1 MEAKATIQ
9 KNLLHSQKIA
19 TKNNTMK
26 KLLILLLIVP
36 VLGFG
41 QTFKDL
47 MKINSQEL
55 FIKYLKKNEY
65 VLRTSADTIVTMI
78 LPIRENYIP
87 IGSLSNKKIKKLKKS
102 NDFHLRDSV
111 FIRNPEGFSLDIKKE
126 DQRVVYVPSRAL
138 NTSDFSLSFAYS
150 SYNNEFQNGTAEFH
164 SSSIAFYLKH
174 QKAKY
179 IFDKLIYEL
188 KKKCELLDSN
198 SNPDTQIGSNG
209 KAYLCEWENSKKVVN
224 VFYHYA
230 NNSGA
235 YGSIIF

>member
-1 MEAKATIQ
+1 M
-9 KNLLHSQKIA
+9 IA
-19 TKNNTMK
+19 
-26 KLLILLLIVP
+26 P

-41 QTFKDL
+41 QTFEDL

-78 LPIRENYIP
+78 LPLRENYIP

-111 FIRNPEGFSLDIKKE
+111 FINIKKE

-138 NTSDFSLSFAYS
+138 NTSDFSLSLAYS

-164 SSSIAFYLKH
+164 LSSIAFYLKH

-198 SNPDTQIGSNG
+198 SNPDTRIGSNG

-224 VFYHYA
+224 VFNHYA